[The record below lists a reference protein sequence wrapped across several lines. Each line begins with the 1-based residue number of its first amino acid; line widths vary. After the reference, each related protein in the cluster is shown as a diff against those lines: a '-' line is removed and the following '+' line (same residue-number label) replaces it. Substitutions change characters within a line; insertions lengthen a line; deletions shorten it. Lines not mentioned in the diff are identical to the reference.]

1 MPTTAYTLATMAKH
15 PTSEHDQEQAQALRK
30 GFGQRIKQLRKVRSW
45 TQKDL
50 ASQIEVPFSVLNKYE
65 SGINVPPIEKL
76 IALAESLS
84 TSVDFLLTGNQA
96 DGNPVHNNRLIER
109 LQVIQHFS
117 PDEQETALT
126 ILDAL
131 ILKHEVSGRVS
142 RFDS

>member
-1 MPTTAYTLATMAKH
+1 MTRQT
-15 PTSEHDQEQAQALRK
+15 TSELDQQQAQALRK
-30 GFGQRIKQLRKVRSW
+30 SFGQRIKKLRKERSW

-50 ASQIEVPFSVLNKYE
+50 ASKLDVPFSVLNKYE

-76 IALAESLS
+76 IALADALQ
-84 TSVDFLLTGNQA
+84 TSVDYLLTGSHA
-96 DGNPVHNNRLIER
+96 DNNPVYNNRLLER

-126 ILDAL
+126 VLDAL

-142 RFDS
+142 RFES